1 MTYLKVN
8 ADVPVHFTAAGEFI
22 SETPWKHVER
32 AMGNYEL
39 IIGVKETVYLSE
51 EDRKFEVGP
60 DEALLLMPNRT
71 HVGYRESRPGVK
83 FYWFHFELISEGILL
98 SEEEM
103 KPEAEQIFSR
113 PQRLW
118 SVHDLYLPQFIHIEH
133 SDRIHI
139 LANQILHVANSGYLT
154 YSSVNY
160 LMTSLLI
167 ELSEHALQ
175 PFASKLN
182 RAQQDVTFVKIAE
195 WTRIHASEPLTV
207 AVIAEKFNYNK
218 DYIARLFKQH
228 TSMGPLE
235 YIHSVRISKAKE
247 LLTRTALSVRDI
259 AMETGFTDDKYFMR
273 LFRKYEN
280 MTPTQYRNAYH
291 KTFMNNN

>member
-1 MTYLKVN
+1 MTYLKIN

-39 IIGVKETVYLSE
+39 IIGVNETIYLSE
-51 EDRKFEVGP
+51 ENKSFEVGP

-83 FYWFHFELISEGILL
+83 FYWFHFELTHEGVLL

-103 KPEAEQIFSR
+103 KPEAEEIFSR
-113 PQRLW
+113 TQRLW
-118 SVHDLYLPQFIHIEH
+118 SVHDLYLPQFIKIEH

-160 LMTSLLI
+160 LLTSLLI
-167 ELSEHALQ
+167 ELSEYALQ
-175 PFASKLN
+175 PFASKLI
-182 RAQQDVTFVKIAE
+182 RAQQDVTFVKITE

-207 AVIAEKFNYNK
+207 AIIAEKFNYNK
-218 DYIARLFKQH
+218 DYLARLFKQH

-247 LLTRTALSVRDI
+247 LLTRTALSVREI
-259 AMETGFTDDKYFMR
+259 AIETGFTDDKYFMR

-291 KTFMNNN
+291 KTFMNND

>member
-1 MTYLKVN
+1 MSYLKIN

-32 AMGNYEL
+32 VMGNYEL
-39 IIGVKETVYLSE
+39 IIGVNETVYLSE
-51 EDRKFEVGP
+51 ENKQFEVGP

-83 FYWFHFELISEGILL
+83 FYWFHFELTNEGLLL

-103 KPEAEQIFSR
+103 KPEAEEIFSR
-113 PQRLW
+113 TQRLW
-118 SVHDLYLPQFIHIEH
+118 SVHDLYLPQIIKIEH

-160 LMTSLLI
+160 LLTSLLI

-175 PFASKLN
+175 PFASKLI
-182 RAQQDVTFVKIAE
+182 RAQQDVTFVKITE

-207 AVIAEKFNYNK
+207 AIIADKFNYNK
-218 DYIARLFKQH
+218 DYLARLFKQH

-235 YIHSVRISKAKE
+235 YIHSVRVTKAKE

-259 AMETGFTDDKYFMR
+259 ATETGFTDDKYFMR

-291 KTFMNNN
+291 KTFMNND

>member
-1 MTYLKVN
+1 
-8 ADVPVHFTAAGEFI
+8 
-22 SETPWKHVER
+22 
-32 AMGNYEL
+32 MGNYEL
-39 IIGVKETVYLSE
+39 IIGVNETVYLSE
-51 EDRKFEVGP
+51 ENKQFEVGP

-83 FYWFHFELISEGILL
+83 FYWFHFELKSEGVLL

-103 KPEAEQIFSR
+103 KPEAEEIFSR
-113 PQRLW
+113 TQRLW
-118 SVHDLYLPQFIHIEH
+118 SVHDLYLPQFIKIEH

-160 LMTSLLI
+160 LLTSLLI
-167 ELSEHALQ
+167 ELSEHTLQ
-175 PFASKLN
+175 PFASKLI

-207 AVIAEKFNYNK
+207 AIIAEKFNYNK
-218 DYIARLFKQH
+218 DYLARLFKQH

-235 YIHSVRISKAKE
+235 YIHSVRVTKAKE
-247 LLTRTALSVRDI
+247 LLTRTALSVKEI
-259 AMETGFTDDKYFMR
+259 ATETGFTDDKYFMR

-291 KTFMNNN
+291 KTFMNND

>member
-1 MTYLKVN
+1 MTYLKIN

-32 AMGNYEL
+32 VMGNYEL
-39 IIGVKETVYLSE
+39 IIGVNETVYLSE
-51 EDRKFEVGP
+51 ENKQFEVGP

-83 FYWFHFELISEGILL
+83 FYWFHFELTNEGLLL

-103 KPEAEQIFSR
+103 KPEAEKIFSR
-113 PQRLW
+113 TQRLW
-118 SVHDLYLPQFIHIEH
+118 SVHDLYLPQIIKIEH

-160 LMTSLLI
+160 LLTSLLI

-175 PFASKLN
+175 PFASKLI
-182 RAQQDVTFVKIAE
+182 RAQQDVTFVKITE

-207 AVIAEKFNYNK
+207 AIIADKFNYNK
-218 DYIARLFKQH
+218 DYLARLFKQH

-235 YIHSVRISKAKE
+235 YIHSVRVTKAKE
-247 LLTRTALSVRDI
+247 LLTRTALSVREI
-259 AMETGFTDDKYFMR
+259 ATETGFTDDKYFMR

-291 KTFMNNN
+291 KTFMNND